1 MVNQENYRP
10 NLQNLL
16 NRLPL
21 QQRHNNLQGPQHL
34 QRLLHYRLQPSQSPR
49 NHSPPNLLPP
59 QAAITIAPATKTI

>member
-1 MVNQENYRP
+1 MVNQGNYRP
-10 NLQNLL
+10 YLQNHH

-21 QQRHNNLQGPQHL
+21 QQRHNLQSPQHL
-34 QRLLHYRLQPSQSPR
+34 QQLQQHQLQPSQPHR